1 MAREVPMASTMDA
14 VVRKDDVRKY
24 FWFCGNCFVDGLQ
37 GICGW
42 AARCPLQKKQVWK
55 EPCVGC
61 PLIQGTVDGAWQ
73 CHVREGAIVPMHRSF
88 TRESFRE
95 SMVYGSQVGRGD
107 RNKMQLARKHQLG
120 GGRWQAE
127 VEVGG

>member
-1 MAREVPMASTMDA
+1 MDGRRVA
-14 VVRKDDVRKY
+14 
-24 FWFCGNCFVDGLQ
+24 
-37 GICGW
+37 
-42 AARCPLQKKQVWK
+42 PLQKKQVWK

-95 SMVYGSQVGRGD
+95 SMVHNWTKLDQVSWRSEQNAIGQKASIGWR
-107 RNKMQLARKHQLG
+107 KMAG
-120 GGRWQAE
+120 GGGGGGIGRRW
-127 VEVGG
+127 GGGGGGDSLSQRTF

>member
-24 FWFCGNCFVDGLQ
+24 FWFCGNCFVDRLQ
-37 GICGW
+37 EVWWMGV
-42 AARCPLQKKQVWK
+42 ALLLFRKKQVWK
-55 EPCVGC
+55 EPCFGC

-95 SMVYGSQVGRGD
+95 SMV
-107 RNKMQLARKHQLG
+107 
-120 GGRWQAE
+120 
-127 VEVGG
+127 